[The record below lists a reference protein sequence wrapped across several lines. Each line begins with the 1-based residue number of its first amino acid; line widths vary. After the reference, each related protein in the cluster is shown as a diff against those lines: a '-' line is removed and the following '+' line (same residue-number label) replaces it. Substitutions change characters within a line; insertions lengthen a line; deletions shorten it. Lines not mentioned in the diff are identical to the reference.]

1 MLIAA
6 IRSKYQEVRFWIL
19 FVGLLGFLMLWPV
32 ALELSSRQPGN
43 LGPGI
48 VREILLLSWVVAVSN
63 RARIAILILILGI
76 GLVVSRW
83 LFEFGSGI
91 VFDNVS
97 HVLGLVMVL
106 IVAAAIL
113 TEVLHAGEVTFHLVV
128 GAVCVYLM
136 LVLLWTFLYDAIE
149 TFAPGAILAR
159 AASFP
164 DTAKLPIADADFV
177 KTLYF
182 SLTTITTLGNSDIA
196 VTFFA
201 RQLAPIETITGQ
213 LYLAVL
219 IARLVGF
226 SSPAGSRTS
235 NPTD

>member
-1 MLIAA
+1 M
-6 IRSKYQEVRFWIL
+6 SKYQEIRFWIL

-32 ALELSSRQPGN
+32 ALELSSRQPAN
-43 LGPGI
+43 LLPGI

-63 RARIAILILILGI
+63 NSRIAIVILILGI

-97 HVLGLVMVL
+97 HVLGLIMLL

-113 TEVLHAGEVTFHLVV
+113 TEVLHAGEVTFHLVI

-149 TFAPGAILAR
+149 TFAPGAILVSG
-159 AASFP
+159 ASFP
-164 DTAKLPIADADFV
+164 DTAKLPVADAEFV
-177 KTLYF
+177 KLLYF
-182 SLTTITTLGNSDIA
+182 SLTTITTLGNGEIS

-226 SSPAGSRTS
+226 SSPAGPRVS
-235 NPTD
+235 NATH